1 MAPLT
6 LAHVVISLI
15 GIAAGFVVLFGMLGS
30 KKMSGWTAL
39 FLAFTVLTSVTGYLF
54 FPLQPLLPSHIVG
67 AISLVLLA
75 IAIYG
80 LYSKHLAGGWC
91 ATYVVT
97 AVLSQYLN
105 FFVLIIQSFL
115 KVPALHAMAPTQSE
129 TPFVAA
135 QVVAL
140 LFFVVMGTLAVKWF
154 HPDGLGTGGPNGS
167 KLKARSAS
175 YGR

>member
-6 LAHVVISLI
+6 LAHVVISLV

-30 KKMSGWTAL
+30 KKMGGWTAL

-80 LYSKHLAGGWC
+80 LYSKHLAGGWR

-115 KVPALHAMAPTQSE
+115 KVPALHEAAPTQTE

-135 QVVAL
+135 QVLAL
-140 LFFVVMGTLAVKWF
+140 LFFAVTGWMAVKRF
-154 HPDGLGTGGPNGS
+154 HPAGQAGMGGSGGLQ
-167 KLKARSAS
+167 ARSAS